1 MEKLKVLVV
10 DDDPIVRD
18 TLFELLTKVAGCDTE
33 TAETGKDG
41 LEKIQNE
48 QFNVVFTDL
57 TMPEMNGI
65 DLIKEVKKINP
76 YLPIVVITGYGSID
90 NAVNAMKEGATDFI
104 TKPFTIDNII
114 EILNRIKTEPKL
126 IREIGGQP
134 DINLNFLN
142 LALYKKYLSIS
153 RLQEVCVELDELYD
167 NKKIYEKVV
176 ELGKKL
182 LVTKGVGF
190 LLLEKGDIKIRKSD
204 GEVEKIF
211 LTESNLYSEFLEKG
225 QKVGVFKKSITNL
238 RQICEYHE
246 VLFAPLTI
254 NGEIFGGLV
263 FANKTDGSGFNEE
276 DFALAMTFAKK
287 VSLRIENNALYE
299 VFYNNL
305 VNTLRSLVM
314 SIEARDSY
322 TKQHSERVTQY
333 ALQIAEIMNL
343 SEDEIDVIR
352 FGGYLHD
359 IGKIGV
365 KDTVLLKPG
374 KLTDEEFEEIKQHSV
389 IGDNIL
395 KPIKF
400 FPKERDMI
408 RHHHE
413 RYDGRGYPDGLAGE
427 EIPITAR
434 ILAVADTYD
443 AMTSTRPYRKALEH
457 NVAIEELIRCSG
469 KQFDPIVVSAFLETE
484 TGKGNK
490 YNDKNFISC

>member
-1 MEKLKVLVV
+1 MDKLKVLVI

-18 TLFELLTKVAGCDTE
+18 TLYDLLTKVAGCDAE
-33 TAETGKDG
+33 TAETGKIG
-41 LEKIQNE
+41 LEKIQSE
-48 QFNVVFTDL
+48 DFNVVFTDL

-65 DLIKEVKKINP
+65 DLIKEAKRINP

-104 TKPFTIDNII
+104 TKPFSIENII
-114 EILNRIKTEPKL
+114 EILNRIRTEPKL
-126 IREIGGQP
+126 IKEIGGQP

-153 RLQEVCVELDELYD
+153 RLQEVSVELDEMYD

-176 ELGKKL
+176 DLGKKL
-182 LVTKGVGF
+182 LSTKGTAF
-190 LLLEKGDIKIRKSD
+190 LLFEHGDFKIRGSS
-204 GEVEKIF
+204 GEIEKV
-211 LTESNLYSEFLEKG
+211 LLHNSNLFNEFLEKG
-225 QKVGVFKKSITNL
+225 QKKGVFKRSLTDLK
-238 RQICEYHE
+238 QISDYHE
-246 VLFAPLTI
+246 ILFAPFTI
-254 NGEIFGGLV
+254 NNEIFGGLV

-276 DFALAMTFAKK
+276 DIAIATTFAKK

-305 VNTLRSLVM
+305 VSTLKSLVM

-322 TKQHSERVTQY
+322 TKQHSERVTHY
-333 ALQIAEIMNL
+333 ALQIANVMKL
-343 SEDEIDVIR
+343 SEEDIDVIK

-413 RYDGRGYPDGLAGE
+413 RYDGKGYPDGLAGKD
-427 EIPITAR
+427 IPLTAR

-443 AMTSTRPYRKALEH
+443 AMTSTRPYRKALDH
-457 NVAIEELIRCSG
+457 SVAIEELIRCSG
-469 KQFDPIVVSAFLETE
+469 KQFDPEVVFAFLETE
-484 TGKGNK
+484 VGKGYK
-490 YNDKNFISC
+490 QAYL

>member
-10 DDDPIVRD
+10 DDDPIVRE
-18 TLFELLTKVAGCDTE
+18 TLFELLTQIAGCDTE
-33 TAETGKDG
+33 VAETGKDG
-41 LEKIQNE
+41 LEKIQK
-48 QFNVVFTDL
+48 QDFNVVFTDL

-65 DLIKEVKKINP
+65 DLIKEAKRINP

-104 TKPFTIDNII
+104 TKPFSIENII
-114 EILNRIKTEPKL
+114 EILNRVKTEPKL
-126 IREIGGQP
+126 IKEIGGP
-134 DINLNFLN
+134 TNINLNFLN

-153 RLQEVCVELDELYD
+153 RLQEVSVELDELYD
-167 NKKIYEKVV
+167 NKKVYDKVV
-176 ELGKKL
+176 ELGNKL
-182 LVTKGVGF
+182 LSTKGTAV
-190 LLLEKGDIKIRKSD
+190 LLFENGDIRIKKSI
-204 GEVEKIF
+204 GNVEKI
-211 LTESNLYSEFLEKG
+211 LHASEGLYTEFLEKG
-225 QKVGVFKKSITNL
+225 QNSGVFKKTIANL
-238 RQICEYHE
+238 KQVSDYNEI
-246 VLFAPLTI
+246 LFAPLTI
-254 NGEIFGGLV
+254 NGEVFGGLV
-263 FANKTDGSGFNEE
+263 FGSKTDGSGFNEE
-276 DFALAMTFAKK
+276 DMAIATTFAKK

-305 VNTLRSLVM
+305 ISTLKSLVM

-322 TKQHSERVTQY
+322 TRQHSERVTY
-333 ALQIAEIMNL
+333 YSLQIADIMGL
-343 SEDEIDVIR
+343 SEDDVDVIR

-427 EIPITAR
+427 EIPLTAR

-443 AMTSTRPYRKALEH
+443 AMTSTRPYRKALDH
-457 NVAIEELIRCSG
+457 DVAIEELIRCSG
-469 KQFDPIVVSAFLETE
+469 KQFDPKVVEAFLESE
-484 TGKGNK
+484 VGKGIK
-490 YNDKNFISC
+490 PEI

>member
-1 MEKLKVLVV
+1 MDKLKVLVI
-10 DDDPIVRD
+10 DDDPIVRE
-18 TLFELLTKVAGCDTE
+18 TLYDLLTKIAGCDAE
-33 TAETGKDG
+33 TAETGKIG
-41 LEKIQNE
+41 LEKIQSE
-48 QFNVVFTDL
+48 DFNVVFTDL

-65 DLIKEVKKINP
+65 DLIKEAKRINP

-104 TKPFTIDNII
+104 TKPFSIENII
-114 EILNRIKTEPKL
+114 EILNRIRTEPKL
-126 IREIGGQP
+126 IKEIGGQP

-142 LALYKKYLSIS
+142 LALYKKYLAIS
-153 RLQEVCVELDELYD
+153 RLQEVSVELDEMYD

-176 ELGKKL
+176 DLGKKL
-182 LVTKGVGF
+182 LSTKGTAF
-190 LLLEKGDIKIRKSD
+190 LLFEHGDFKIRGSS
-204 GEVEKIF
+204 GEIEKV
-211 LTESNLYSEFLEKG
+211 LLHNSNLFNEFLEKG
-225 QKVGVFKKSITNL
+225 QKKGVFKRSLTDLK
-238 RQICEYHE
+238 QISDYHE
-246 VLFAPLTI
+246 ILFAPLTI
-254 NGEIFGGLV
+254 NNEIFGGLV

-276 DFALAMTFAKK
+276 DIAIATTFAKK

-305 VNTLRSLVM
+305 VSTLKSLVM

-322 TKQHSERVTQY
+322 TKQHSERVTHY
-333 ALQIAEIMNL
+333 ALQIANVMKL
-343 SEDEIDVIR
+343 SEEDIDVIK

-413 RYDGRGYPDGLAGE
+413 RYDGKGYPDGLAGKD
-427 EIPITAR
+427 IPLTAR

-443 AMTSTRPYRKALEH
+443 AMTSTRPYRKALDH
-457 NVAIEELIRCSG
+457 SVAIEELIRCSG
-469 KQFDPIVVSAFLETE
+469 KQFDPEVVFAFLETDV
-484 TGKGNK
+484 GKGYK
-490 YNDKNFISC
+490 QA

>member
-18 TLFELLTKVAGCDTE
+18 TLYEMLTRFAKCEAE
-33 TAETGKDG
+33 TAQTGVEG
-41 LEKIQNE
+41 LKKIQNTE
-48 QFNVVFTDL
+48 YNVVFTDL

-65 DLIKEVKKINP
+65 DLIKEAKKVNP

-104 TKPFTIDNII
+104 TKPFSIENIL
-114 EILNRIKTEPKL
+114 EILNRVKTEPKVIEQL
-126 IREIGGQP
+126 GVKNS
-134 DINLNFLN
+134 INFNFLN
-142 LALYKKYLSIS
+142 LALYKKYSTI
-153 RLQEVCVELDELYD
+153 RKLQDVSLELDELYD

-176 ELGKKL
+176 ELSKKL
-182 LVTKGVGF
+182 LETKGSAFVLF
-190 LLLEKGDIKIRKSD
+190 EN
-204 GEVEKIF
+204 GEV
-211 LTESNLYSEFLEKG
+211 N
-225 QKVGVFKKSITNL
+225 FKKNDGLSEKFLNCSKSMISDVLKKEKQFSIIKKNITNIE
-238 RQICEYHE
+238 QITENHD

-254 NGEIFGGLV
+254 NNEIFGGLLL
-263 FANKTDGSGFNEE
+263 ANKTDGSSFNDE
-276 DFALAMTFAKK
+276 DIAIATTFAKK

-305 VNTLRSLVM
+305 VSTLKSLVI

-322 TKQHSERVTQY
+322 TKQHSERVTLY
-333 ALQIAEIMNL
+333 ALQIAEIMGL
-343 SEDEIDVIR
+343 SDEDMDVIR

-374 KLTDEEFEEIKQHSV
+374 KLTDEEFQEIKQHSI

-413 RYDGRGYPDGLAGE
+413 RYDGRGYPDGLGGE
-427 EIPITAR
+427 DIPLTSR
-434 ILAVADTYD
+434 ILTVADTYD

-457 NVAIEELIRCSG
+457 NIAMDEIIRCSG
-469 KQFDPIVVSAFLETE
+469 KQFDPKVVEAFLESD
-484 TGKGNK
+484 TGKGIN
-490 YNDKNFISC
+490 NVGQS

>member
-1 MEKLKVLVV
+1 MDKLKVLVI

-18 TLFELLTKVAGCDTE
+18 TLYDLLTKVAGCDAE
-33 TAETGKDG
+33 TAETGKIG
-41 LEKIQNE
+41 LEKIQSE
-48 QFNVVFTDL
+48 DFNVVFTDL

-65 DLIKEVKKINP
+65 DLIKEAKRINP

-104 TKPFTIDNII
+104 TKPFSIENII
-114 EILNRIKTEPKL
+114 EILNRIRTEPKL
-126 IREIGGQP
+126 IKEIGGQP

-153 RLQEVCVELDELYD
+153 RLQEVSVELDEMYD

-176 ELGKKL
+176 DLGKKL
-182 LVTKGVGF
+182 LSAKGTAF
-190 LLLEKGDIKIRKSD
+190 LLFEHGDFKIRGSS
-204 GEVEKIF
+204 GEIEKV
-211 LTESNLYSEFLEKG
+211 LLHNSNLFNEFLEKG
-225 QKVGVFKKSITNL
+225 QKKGVFKRSLTDLK
-238 RQICEYHE
+238 QISDYHE
-246 VLFAPLTI
+246 ILFAPFTI
-254 NGEIFGGLV
+254 NNEIFGGLV

-276 DFALAMTFAKK
+276 DIAIATTFAKK

-305 VNTLRSLVM
+305 VSTLKSLVM

-322 TKQHSERVTQY
+322 TKQHSERVTHY
-333 ALQIAEIMNL
+333 ALQIANVMKL
-343 SEDEIDVIR
+343 SEEDIDVIK

-413 RYDGRGYPDGLAGE
+413 RYDGKGYPDGLAGKD
-427 EIPITAR
+427 IPLTAR

-443 AMTSTRPYRKALEH
+443 AMTSTRPYRKALDH
-457 NVAIEELIRCSG
+457 SVAIEELIRCSG
-469 KQFDPIVVSAFLETE
+469 KQFDPEVVFAFLETE
-484 TGKGNK
+484 VGKGYK
-490 YNDKNFISC
+490 QAYL